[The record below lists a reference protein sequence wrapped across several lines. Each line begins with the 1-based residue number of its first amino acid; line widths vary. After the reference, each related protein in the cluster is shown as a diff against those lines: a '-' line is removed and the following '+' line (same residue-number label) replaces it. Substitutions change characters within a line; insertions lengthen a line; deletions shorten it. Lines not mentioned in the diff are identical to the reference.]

1 MAAIRSNSVINLVA
15 INDYLPIIDEWFT
28 SKRQFVIFDNSFIK
42 IAPMTEYYAMFRRY
56 KTINELKASELRTFK
71 QLLGINIM
79 LDIYQSDTFASEGGI
94 RSVSLSG
101 LSVSFNVPEATSK
114 IRELTKQ
121 KSEIL
126 SSIAIDYSDGCIGL
140 I

>member
-1 MAAIRSNSVINLVA
+1 
-15 INDYLPIIDEWFT
+15 
-28 SKRQFVIFDNSFIK
+28 
-42 IAPMTEYYAMFRRY
+42 MFKRY
-56 KTINELKASELRTFK
+56 KTINELKASEIRTFK

-101 LSVSFNVPEATSK
+101 LSVSFNVPEATAK
-114 IRELTKQ
+114 VRELIKQ
-121 KSEIL
+121 KTDIL
-126 SSIAIDYSDGCIGL
+126 STIALDYSDGCIGL